1 MRDDKGSGGLWAL
14 PLCQSW
20 TIGFTA
26 SFDVLMCSM
35 SLHKFKSFPFF
46 EGETG
51 GAEEVLPLE
60 SFGINITGTVLN
72 FNFNATF
79 FRYLK

>member
-20 TIGFTA
+20 TIGVTA

-46 EGETG
+46 KGERG

-79 FRYLK
+79 